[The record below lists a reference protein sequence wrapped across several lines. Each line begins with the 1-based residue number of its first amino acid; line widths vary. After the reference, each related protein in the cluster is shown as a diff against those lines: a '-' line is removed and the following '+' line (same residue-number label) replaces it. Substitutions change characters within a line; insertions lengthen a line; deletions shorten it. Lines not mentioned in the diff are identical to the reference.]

1 MVLYLVLEAGVW
13 VLKTTLGG
21 IWSLFRTS
29 PATTERQLIEQN
41 NRMIENFS
49 KVYDDNIEMA
59 DTIERLERENNELK
73 KRLNL

>member
-13 VLKTTLGG
+13 VIKTAVGG

-41 NRMIENFS
+41 NRMIESFS
-49 KVYDDNIEMA
+49 KIYDDNIEMVE
-59 DTIERLERENNELK
+59 TIERLERENNELK
-73 KRLNL
+73 KRLN